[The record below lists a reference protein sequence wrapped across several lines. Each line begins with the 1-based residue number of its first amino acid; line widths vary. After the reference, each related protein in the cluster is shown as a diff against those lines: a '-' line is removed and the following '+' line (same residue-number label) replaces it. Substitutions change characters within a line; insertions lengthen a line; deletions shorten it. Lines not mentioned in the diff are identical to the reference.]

1 MNGGL
6 TSYRTALQR
15 QLPRSTGSD
24 IASLLLAAAV
34 CRVWLSGFVGPECI
48 WIYCSSQG
56 SLTEEVHRSYAT
68 HLCRRRSARWTF
80 AGSALPAKVLGASE
94 SDVVPAVTWIGVHAP
109 ARF

>member
-24 IASLLLAAAV
+24 IASLLLATAV

-48 WIYCSSQG
+48 WIYRSSQG
-56 SLTEEVHRSYAT
+56 SSQVLRDPFVPTARST
-68 HLCRRRSARWTF
+68 RWTF